1 MKSHRGEGYG
11 FVRDILR
18 ALRTW
23 YRRELAENDIGRG
36 ARIALRCYIDLTN
49 PRGVHIGDGTLVEEG
64 AVVLAHDPLRHS
76 HERTYIGRNCFI
88 GMRAIIMPGVT
99 VGDHSIV
106 FPASLVKTNVPA
118 GSMVV
123 GAPAR
128 VVRSGLRTGK
138 YGLLLDTCA
147 DAPPQEVEAAGLDPA
162 NAY

>member
-1 MKSHRGEGYG
+1 MTSHRGEGYG

-23 YRRELAENDIGRG
+23 CRRELVENDIGRG
-36 ARIALRCYIDLTN
+36 ARIAFRCYIDLTN
-49 PRGVHIGDGTLVEEG
+49 PRGLHIGDGTLVEEG
-64 AVVLAHDPLRHS
+64 AVVLAHDPSCHS
-76 HERTYIGRNCFI
+76 HSQTHIGRNCFI

-106 FPASLVKTNVPA
+106 LPGSLVKTNVPA

-138 YGLLLDTCA
+138 YGVLLEAGA
-147 DAPPQEVEAAGLDPA
+147 DVPPQEMEAAGLNPA